1 MNRFNS
7 ETGHCKSLPNKAAQI
22 LDLIKCL
29 IEIWIRMNRT
39 WKGPVMSMYF
49 VPIYHDCMRK
59 NQRLKKLDFYDAI
72 NNPEEDMPIM

>member
-1 MNRFNS
+1 
-7 ETGHCKSLPNKAAQI
+7 
-22 LDLIKCL
+22 
-29 IEIWIRMNRT
+29 MNRT
-39 WKGPVMSMYF
+39 WKGPMLSMYC